1 MKLLVIITC
10 VISTLGML
18 MGCTSVDPNA
28 EGNFENISLESS
40 VVELANASLIIHEDK
55 DYTEDLEP
63 IMVIQKVDVEYL
75 FKNIAGRIINVTVNV
90 EFYDIDNNLLYVG
103 GPKIIHNLLKDY
115 TERTKTEANIISY
128 SGSNVA
134 DVDHVKIVVVEN
146 QM

>member
-1 MKLLVIITC
+1 MKLLIIISC
-10 VISTLGML
+10 VISTVAML
-18 MGCTSVDPNA
+18 MGCTSIDPNT
-28 EGNFENISLESS
+28 EDNFENISLESS

-75 FKNIAGRIINVTVNV
+75 FKNIAGRTINVTVNV

-134 DVDHVKIVVVEN
+134 DVDHAKIIVVET
-146 QM
+146 

>member
-1 MKLLVIITC
+1 MKLIVIITC
-10 VISTLGML
+10 VISTVAMF
-18 MGCTSVDPNA
+18 MGCMSLDPST

-55 DYTEDLEP
+55 DYTEDSEP

-75 FKNIAGRIINVTVNV
+75 FKNIAGRTINVTVNV

-134 DVDHVKIVVVEN
+134 DVDHAKIIVVET
-146 QM
+146 

>member
-1 MKLLVIITC
+1 MKLLIIISC
-10 VISTLGML
+10 VISTVAML
-18 MGCTSVDPNA
+18 MGCTSIDPNT
-28 EGNFENISLESS
+28 EDNFENISLESS

-75 FKNIAGRIINVTVNV
+75 FKNIAGRTINVTVNV

-128 SGSNVA
+128 SGSKVA
-134 DVDHVKIVVVEN
+134 DVDHAKIIVVET
-146 QM
+146 